1 VVKAL
6 ITVESF
12 DPSTPLR
19 ERCSKRLGDCYT
31 VEARQRAEGRTEED
45 FRLKTFI
52 AGLSFVWT

>member
-19 ERCSKRLGDCYT
+19 ERCSKRLGDCYNCT
-31 VEARQRAEGRTEED
+31 YSGFMNEVRYRKQLAIHFSEKET
-45 FRLKTFI
+45 
-52 AGLSFVWT
+52 SMP